1 MEAHWPCGAILWIYS
16 VSVLKGNFIKKYVL
30 YTWKHT
36 LNKLYFPW
44 YFFFIYFFVLSDLP
58 SLPVF
63 VTLSNNCENNQMEA
77 KKVFTLS
84 ILTVCHLCVLELSCF
99 VYIFVSVWLV
109 IEVSC
114 GAQQSAS
121 VFGDID
127 WSDVGG
133 QLARGSGG
141 LWQKNLCCL
150 QRRRTRAAPRLKVT
164 LTKILCTN
172 KNVLPA

>member
-44 YFFFIYFFVLSDLP
+44 YFFLYLFFCIIWSPLP
-58 SLPVF
+58 ACFLLLCPITVKIIKWKRRKCSL
-63 VTLSNNCENNQMEA
+63 LA
-77 KKVFTLS
+77 YL
-84 ILTVCHLCVLELSCF
+84 CHLCVLELSCF

-127 WSDVGG
+127 WSDIGG

-150 QRRRTRAAPRLKVT
+150 HRRRTRAAPRLKVT
-164 LTKILCTN
+164 LTNILCTN